1 MYPISMQIFLHLY
14 NMEDKRSGAN
24 QHSNLRCGIPISN
37 RKMPCEMTISIGNR
51 MGASKIKD

>member
-1 MYPISMQIFLHLY
+1 MQIFLHLY